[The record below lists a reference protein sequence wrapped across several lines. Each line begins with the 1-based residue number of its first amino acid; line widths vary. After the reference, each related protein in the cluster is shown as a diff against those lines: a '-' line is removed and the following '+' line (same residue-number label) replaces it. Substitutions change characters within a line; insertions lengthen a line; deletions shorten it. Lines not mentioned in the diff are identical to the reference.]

1 MHGMSPRDF
10 VHFWSAWLRGPH
22 RIGAV
27 VPSGRA
33 LSRAM
38 AAAVP
43 RTEGLIVELGAGT
56 GTITRQLLSRFSPAQ
71 LIAVER
77 DSRLAGLLRGRW
89 PALRVLNTDACDL
102 DCALRRGEHRA
113 VGAVVSALPLLSLP
127 RQEREPIVAQ
137 ISSLLDRDARLIQFT
152 YGRCAPIPASLAE
165 ANGIRGRRLRY
176 VVRNLPPASIW
187 CYGRG
192 LNGWSPARGAGTIER
207 FHHGG

>member
-1 MHGMSPRDF
+1 MSTRDYL
-10 VHFWSAWLRGPH
+10 HFWFAWLRGPH

-27 VPSGRA
+27 VPSGRS

-43 RTEGLIVELGAGT
+43 RTDGLIVELGAGT
-56 GTITRQLLSRFSPAQ
+56 GTITRQLLSRFSATQ

-89 PALRVLNTDACDL
+89 PSLRVLNTDACDL
-102 DCALRRGEHRA
+102 DCALERGEHRE
-113 VGAVVSALPLLSLP
+113 VDAVVSALPLLSLP
-127 RQEREPIVAQ
+127 REDRAPIVSQ
-137 ISSLLDRDARLIQFT
+137 ISSLLGRDGRLIQFT
-152 YGRCAPIPASLAE
+152 YSRCEPIPAELAE
-165 ANGIRGRRLRY
+165 AHGIRGRRLRY

-192 LNGWSPARGAGTIER
+192 VNGWSPARGAGTIER
-207 FHHGG
+207 LHHSG